1 MLPQSKAVKSKYQ
14 NEKDVQKSY
23 AKLGKKITDVVA
35 HKIGGV
41 TADDPEYW
49 GLREVLTPEMVDLC
63 NKMKVRKHYTLDDLI
78 KLHKGVDPKHLE
90 EVYEQMSVIGIIEYD
105 YGDNYT
111 HNLEHDH
118 PIENA
123 PKIKRYR
130 LPFFVPGSAE
140 LFNSSLDRIEKN
152 PAVTSFFERMTYI
165 PLAGI
170 THMVAPGGMGI
181 GMHVIP
187 VEQAINAQQE
197 AISLEKI
204 SYWLEKYDGHIA
216 AGICSCRASRAV
228 LNDGCTDDCND
239 WCVQLGDMADY
250 AVETHRAHYITKERA
265 LEIFELAEKNG
276 YVHQITNIDGENK
289 IFDICN
295 CNVRICNAL
304 RTSMLFN
311 TPYLSRSAYTSE
323 VDSEKCVACGK
334 CVEICPAGAVKL
346 GQKLCKKDGTPV
358 KYKHAILPDKVRWGE
373 YAWDENYRDTKV
385 MSNTYSQG
393 SAPCKAACPAHV
405 PIQAYLKLARD
416 GKYRE
421 ALAMIKTENP
431 FPSVCGRVC
440 NKRCE
445 DECTRGLID
454 APVSIDAVKK
464 FVADLELNS
473 KDRYVPE
480 KIVQSVYGKWDDKI
494 AIIGGGPA
502 GLSAAYYLAEMG
514 YTPTVFEK
522 NPTPGGMLTYGIPSY
537 KLEKDVIEAE
547 IDVLRKLGV
556 EIRCSVNVGEDVT
569 IDELRKQGY
578 KAFYIAIGC
587 QGGRRPG
594 VANDCAEGTDIAVSY
609 LRKSYEK
616 RESFTGDVVV
626 VGGGNVAVDCAR
638 NAHRLGAGSV
648 KMFSL
653 ESRDIMP
660 ATKQEIAE
668 TLEENIDICNGWGP
682 KEVLVDEAGKVT
694 GIVFKRCVSVYDA
707 NGKFVPAYNEDE
719 TIEVK
724 ADKIVFAIGQTIEWG
739 KLLDG
744 TKVEFWH
751 GNYPVADKFTYQTAQ
766 DDIFVGGD
774 VYTGPKFVI
783 DAIAAGHEAAESLH
797 RYVRPKADMTI
808 GRNRRAYTPLNK
820 DDISFPDYD
829 KSGRQEAGMDNSEDH
844 TISYKDLHLTLTE
857 EQVKKETARCLSC
870 GASHVDPNLCI
881 GCGLCTTKCQFD
893 AIHLVRDHPKCSD
906 MRVAEDKVL
915 NLMKYEIS
923 RIGKIIANSGSE
935 EAKIM
940 REKRKEWKKAQKG

>member
-1 MLPQSKAVKSKYQ
+1 
-14 NEKDVQKSY
+14 
-23 AKLGKKITDVVA
+23 
-35 HKIGGV
+35 
-41 TADDPEYW
+41 
-49 GLREVLTPEMVDLC
+49 
-63 NKMKVRKHYTLDDLI
+63 
-78 KLHKGVDPKHLE
+78 
-90 EVYEQMSVIGIIEYD
+90 
-105 YGDNYT
+105 
-111 HNLEHDH
+111 
-118 PIENA
+118 
-123 PKIKRYR
+123 
-130 LPFFVPGSAE
+130 
-140 LFNSSLDRIEKN
+140 
-152 PAVTSFFERMTYI
+152 
-165 PLAGI
+165 
-170 THMVAPGGMGI
+170 
-181 GMHVIP
+181 
-187 VEQAINAQQE
+187 
-197 AISLEKI
+197 
-204 SYWLEKYDGHIA
+204 
-216 AGICSCRASRAV
+216 
-228 LNDGCTDDCND
+228 
-239 WCVQLGDMADY
+239 
-250 AVETHRAHYITKERA
+250 
-265 LEIFELAEKNG
+265 
-276 YVHQITNIDGENK
+276 
-289 IFDICN
+289 
-295 CNVRICNAL
+295 
-304 RTSMLFN
+304 
-311 TPYLSRSAYTSE
+311 
-323 VDSEKCVACGK
+323 
-334 CVEICPAGAVKL
+334 
-346 GQKLCKKDGTPV
+346 
-358 KYKHAILPDKVRWGE
+358 
-373 YAWDENYRDTKV
+373 
-385 MSNTYSQG
+385 MSNTYAQG

-454 APVSIDAVKK
+454 SPVSIDAVKK
-464 FVADLELNS
+464 FVADLELKS
-473 KDRYVPE
+473 EERYVPE
-480 KIVQSVYGKWDDKI
+480 KIVQSIYGKWDDKI

-556 EIRCSVNVGEDVT
+556 EIRCGVNVGEDVT

-594 VANDCAEGTDIAVSY
+594 VANDDAQGTDIAVSY
-609 LRKSYEK
+609 LRKSYES
-616 RESFTGDVVV
+616 RETFAGDVVV

-638 NAHRLGAGSV
+638 NAHRLGASSV

-668 TLEENIDICNGWGP
+668 TLEEDIEICNSWGP
-682 KEVLVDEAGKVT
+682 KEVLTDGSGKVT
-694 GIVFKRCVSVYDA
+694 GIVFKRCVSVFDG
-707 NGKFVPAYNEDE
+707 NGRFAPAYDE
-719 TIEVK
+719 NDTTEVK

-751 GNYPVADKFTYQTAQ
+751 GNYPVADKFTYQTAE

-797 RYVRPKADMTI
+797 RFVRPKADMTI

-829 KSGRQEAGMDNSEDH
+829 KAGRQEAGMDDSEDH
-844 TISYKDLHLTLTE
+844 RTSYKDLHLTLTE
-857 EQVKKETARCLSC
+857 EQVRTETARCLSC
-870 GASHVDPNLCI
+870 GASYVDPNLCI

-893 AIHLVRDHPKCSD
+893 AIHLVRDNPKCSD

-935 EAKIM
+935 DAKIM
-940 REKRKEWKKAQKG
+940 REKRKEWKRTQKG